1 MTGWIGPK
9 LEPGERIVLRHPDHS
24 GGGVWAGVLAVLVAV
39 ELVALVAMDKFFG
52 FGRTETMILL
62 LVPVLLVAAVVT
74 RWRLI
79 VTDRRLLCRPGPF
92 GARYNEIR
100 LDAVEDVRIE
110 AGAFAERIVV
120 RANGRETV
128 VATIGVDPAPVVAAI
143 RKARE
148 AAA

>member
-1 MTGWIGPK
+1 MTRWFDPK
-9 LEPGERIVLRHPDHS
+9 LAPGERILIRHPDHS
-24 GGGVWAGVLAVLVAV
+24 GGGFWAGVLAVLVAV

-62 LVPVLLVAAVVT
+62 VAPVLLVPAVVT

-79 VTDRRLLCRPGPF
+79 VTDRRLLCRPGLF
-92 GARYNEIR
+92 GARVAEIR
-100 LDAVEDVRIE
+100 LGAIDDVRIE
-110 AGAFAERIVV
+110 AGAFAERIVI

-143 RKARE
+143 RQARE
-148 AAA
+148 AVT